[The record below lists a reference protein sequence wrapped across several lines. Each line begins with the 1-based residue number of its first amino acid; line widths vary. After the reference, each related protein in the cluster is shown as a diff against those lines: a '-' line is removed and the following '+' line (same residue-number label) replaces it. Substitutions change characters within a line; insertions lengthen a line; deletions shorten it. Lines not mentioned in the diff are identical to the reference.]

1 MRDNEWKEQM
11 SGMPPDRAAP
21 RWPMLLQQAGEP
33 DVRIVRD
40 QDEWN
45 LDPELRSRKFQPDDR
60 LIDSSGIEY
69 RPSFAQGRNAV
80 VRTGR
85 RYASAE
91 VQSIANRHLTNVGAE
106 PGWLAEHL
114 KEIGEGQRIRAIILY
129 LSKLAA
135 AADASES
142 AADADDED

>member
-1 MRDNEWKEQM
+1 MN
-11 SGMPPDRAAP
+11 GAPPDRAAP
-21 RWPMLLQQAGEP
+21 RWPMLLQRADEP
-33 DVRIVRD
+33 DLRIVRD

-45 LDPELRSRKFQPDDR
+45 LDPDLRSRKFQPEDR
-60 LIDSSGIEY
+60 LIDSSGVEY
-69 RPSFAQGRNAV
+69 RPTLAQGRNAV

-85 RYASAE
+85 RYRSAE

-114 KEIGEGQRIRAIILY
+114 REIAEGQRIRAIILY

-142 AADADDED
+142 AEGADDED